1 MNWQHFIVIPAYNEE
16 KRIEKT
22 VRDYAEYFKEKAE
35 ILIILNGCRDKTG
48 EIARDLKKNFSNIEY
63 LEFSEAIGKGRAVQ
77 EGFRHILKNDSS
89 FKFPRPRQ
97 GEAEGGQVSN
107 LIGFVDADEATSP
120 EEYERLAGLIGEA
133 NGVIGSRF
141 LKGAQISGR
150 SFLRNI
156 AGYKFHLIVK
166 ILFNLP
172 YKDTQCGVKIFKT
185 AALKKILPEL
195 KVSNMAFDVE
205 MLAIAHRRG
214 LKIKELPTIWNGRP
228 ESGAL
233 GSPISLFKN
242 GWKMFWTLVE
252 LKMRK

>member
-1 MNWQHFIVIPAYNEE
+1 MNWQHFIIIPAYNEE

-35 ILIILNGCRDKTG
+35 ILIVLNGCRDKTG

-77 EGFRHILKNDSS
+77 EGFRHILSEDARCKMQDAS
-89 FKFPRPRQ
+89 
-97 GEAEGGQVSN
+97 

-172 YKDTQCGVKIFKT
+172 HKDTQCGVKIFKT

-205 MLAIAHRRG
+205 MLAIAHKRG
-214 LKIKELPTIWNGRP
+214 LKIKEIPTIWNGQP

-252 LKMRK
+252 LKMRI

>member
-1 MNWQHFIVIPAYNEE
+1 MNWQHFIIIPAYNEE

-22 VRDYAEYFKEKAE
+22 VRDYSEYFEERAE
-35 ILIILNGCRDKTG
+35 ILIVLNGCRDKTG
-48 EIARDLKKNFSNIEY
+48 EIARDLKKNLSNIEY
-63 LEFSEAIGKGRAVQ
+63 LEFSEAIGKGAAVQ
-77 EGFRHILKNDSS
+77 EGFKHAIN
-89 FKFPRPRQ
+89 
-97 GEAEGGQVSN
+97 SN
-107 LIGFVDADEATSP
+107 YNLLSTTYQLIGFVDADEATSP

-133 NGVIGSRF
+133 DGVIGSRF
-141 LKGAQISGR
+141 LRGAQVFGR

-205 MLAIAHRRG
+205 MLAMAQKYG
-214 LKIKELPTIWNGRP
+214 LKIKEIPTIWNGQP

-233 GSPISLFKN
+233 GSPISLIKN

-252 LKMRK
+252 LRKRIKKQEL

>member
-1 MNWQHFIVIPAYNEE
+1 MNWQHFIIITAYNEE

-22 VRDYAEYFKEKAE
+22 VRDYAEYFKEKFQ
-35 ILIILNGCRDKTG
+35 ILIVLNGCSDKTG
-48 EIARDLKKNFSNIEY
+48 EIARDLKKNLSNIEY

-77 EGFRHILKNDSS
+77 EGFKHAIN
-89 FKFPRPRQ
+89 
-97 GEAEGGQVSN
+97 SN
-107 LIGFVDADEATSP
+107 YNLLSTTYQLIGFVDADEATSP

-133 NGVIGSRF
+133 DGVIGSRF
-141 LKGAQISGR
+141 LRGAQVFGR

-205 MLAIAHRRG
+205 MLAMAQKYG
-214 LKIKELPTIWNGRP
+214 LKIKEIPTIWNGQP

-233 GSPISLFKN
+233 GSPISLIKN

-252 LKMRK
+252 LRKRIKKQEL

>member
-1 MNWQHFIVIPAYNEE
+1 MNWKHFIVIPAYNEE

-22 VRDYAEYFKEKAE
+22 VKNYAEYFSDKAK
-35 ILIILNGCRDKTG
+35 ILIVLNGCKDRSSGIVRELAGKYKD
-48 EIARDLKKNFSNIEY
+48 IDFI
-63 LEFSEAIGKGRAVQ
+63 EFSEAIGKGAAVQ

-89 FKFPRPRQ
+89 FKIH
-97 GEAEGGQVSN
+97 ASS

-133 NGVIGSRF
+133 DGVIGSRF
-141 LKGAQISGR
+141 LKGAEVFGR
-150 SFLRNI
+150 SVLRGLVGN
-156 AGYKFHLIVK
+156 GFHLIVK

-172 YKDTQCGVKIFKT
+172 YKDTQCGVKIFK
-185 AALKKILPEL
+185 AEALGKILPEL

-205 MLAIAHRRG
+205 MLAIALKRG
-214 LKIKELPTIWNGRP
+214 VKIKEIPTIWNGQP

>member
-1 MNWQHFIVIPAYNEE
+1 MNWQHFIIIPAYNEE

-22 VRDYAEYFKEKAE
+22 VRDYSEYFKERTE
-35 ILIILNGCRDKTG
+35 ILIVLNGCRDKTG
-48 EIARDLKKNFSNIEY
+48 EIARDLKKNLSNIEY
-63 LEFSEAIGKGRAVQ
+63 LEFSEAIGKGAAVQ
-77 EGFRHILKNDSS
+77 EGFKHAIN
-89 FKFPRPRQ
+89 
-97 GEAEGGQVSN
+97 SN
-107 LIGFVDADEATSP
+107 YNLLSTTYQLIGFVDADEATSP

-133 NGVIGSRF
+133 DGVIGSRF

-166 ILFNLP
+166 ILFDLP

-205 MLAIAHRRG
+205 MLAMAQKCG
-214 LKIKELPTIWNGRP
+214 LKIKEIPTIWNGQP

-233 GSPISLFKN
+233 GSPISLIKN

-252 LKMRK
+252 LRKRIKKQEL

>member
-1 MNWQHFIVIPAYNEE
+1 MNRKHFIIIPAYNEE

-35 ILIILNGCRDKTG
+35 ILIVLNGCRDKTG
-48 EIARDLKKNFSNIEY
+48 EVVRDLKKNLSNIEY
-63 LEFSEAIGKGRAVQ
+63 LEFSEAIGNGRAVQ

-89 FKFPRPRQ
+89 FKI
-97 GEAEGGQVSN
+97 QVSS

-120 EEYERLAGLIGEA
+120 EEYERLGDLIGEA
-133 NGVIGSRF
+133 DGVIGSRF

-205 MLAIAHRRG
+205 MLAIAHKRE
-214 LKIKELPTIWNGRP
+214 LKIKEIPTIWNGQP

-233 GSPISLFKN
+233 GSPISLIKN

-252 LKMRK
+252 LKMRI

>member
-1 MNWQHFIVIPAYNEE
+1 MNWQHFIIIPAYNEE

-35 ILIILNGCRDKTG
+35 ILIVLNGCRDKTG
-48 EIARDLKKNFSNIEY
+48 EIVRDLKKNLSNIEY

-89 FKFPRPRQ
+89 FKF
-97 GEAEGGQVSN
+97 QVSS

-205 MLAIAHRRG
+205 MLAMAQKYG
-214 LKIKELPTIWNGRP
+214 LKIKEIPTIWNGQP

-233 GSPISLFKN
+233 GSPISLIKN

>member
-1 MNWQHFIVIPAYNEE
+1 MNWQHFIIIPAYNEE

-35 ILIILNGCRDKTG
+35 ILIVLNGCRDKTG
-48 EIARDLKKNFSNIEY
+48 EIVRDLKKNLSNIEY
-63 LEFSEAIGKGRAVQ
+63 LEFSEAIGKGAAVQ
-77 EGFRHILKNDSS
+77 EGFRHILSEDTRYKMQDTS
-89 FKFPRPRQ
+89 
-97 GEAEGGQVSN
+97 

-205 MLAIAHRRG
+205 MLAMAQKYG
-214 LKIKELPTIWNGRP
+214 LKIKEIPTIWNGQP

-233 GSPISLFKN
+233 GSPISLIKN

-252 LKMRK
+252 LRKRIKKQEL